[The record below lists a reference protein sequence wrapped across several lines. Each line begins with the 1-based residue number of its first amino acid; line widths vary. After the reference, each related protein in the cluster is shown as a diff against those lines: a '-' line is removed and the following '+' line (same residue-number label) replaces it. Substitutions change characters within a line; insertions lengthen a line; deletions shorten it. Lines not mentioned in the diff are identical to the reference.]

1 MKNSKIFNATF
12 EQSLNLQDDKLIKYM
27 KKDVEQPGRKEKP
40 ILVKILAILLVSLQY
55 GFVKFTEYGIK
66 HPDKNSFLP
75 TPTFN
80 FLPISVFIIMLSM
93 YLVIWTVTLLKR
105 YKELKLYFSYINT
118 VNMLIMLLI
127 TLNLMFIT
135 FFLKSLT
142 VIGIGVLIGILMFT
156 GYVVFGTKKRS
167 LENVLYETEKEKDKI
182 DKLVEKVLKLVMK
195 YGWIVVTIVMLWKL
209 IFPSSNEVR
218 TDVVGFIGLVSMWI
232 VADIGFIVA
241 EAYLFFPYL
250 LHGYYKYKYPEEY
263 REWEGKTQ
271 LEWYGEKYFN
281 KHIKGTEKEER
292 EDD

>member
-1 MKNSKIFNATF
+1 MKNSKIFSATF

-27 KKDVEQPGRKEKP
+27 KKDVEQPGKKEKP

-156 GYVVFGTKKRS
+156 GYVD
-167 LENVLYETEKEKDKI
+167 LE
-182 DKLVEKVLKLVMK
+182 LK
-195 YGWIVVTIVMLWKL
+195 
-209 IFPSSNEVR
+209 N
-218 TDVVGFIGLVSMWI
+218 D
-232 VADIGFIVA
+232 
-241 EAYLFFPYL
+241 
-250 LHGYYKYKYPEEY
+250 H
-263 REWEGKTQ
+263 
-271 LEWYGEKYFN
+271 
-281 KHIKGTEKEER
+281 
-292 EDD
+292 